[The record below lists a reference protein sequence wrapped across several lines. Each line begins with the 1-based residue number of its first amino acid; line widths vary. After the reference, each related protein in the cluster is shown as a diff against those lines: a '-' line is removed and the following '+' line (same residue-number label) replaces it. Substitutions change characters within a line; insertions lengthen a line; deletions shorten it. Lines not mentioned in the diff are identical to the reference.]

1 MASFLLKINCILPVL
16 KTKKTLFTHFQ
27 QCVLSFNSWSM
38 LLKSKDNT
46 VVAKQ
51 QSAEMLNIYKV
62 LFLLNLQTALHT
74 PLVDTRS
81 SWRSTVDIAEIPA
94 LSWQR
99 ADALWQL
106 QPSPAS
112 QTRSGGPRD
121 SEPVHQVSAAA
132 ARRQEETAGLKH
144 HWHEAPWLT
153 LVSSWHLVIS
163 SKNSEWVPTI

>member
-27 QCVLSFNSWSM
+27 QYVLSFNSWSM

-62 LFLLNLQTALHT
+62 LFSLNLQTALHT

-81 SWRSTVDIAEIPA
+81 SQRSTADIAEIPT
-94 LSWQR
+94 LSLWR
-99 ADALWQL
+99 ADALWQHS
-106 QPSPAS
+106 SPAQPPRQAHGDPGTLS
-112 QTRSGGPRD
+112 QYTRFLPRLPGE
-121 SEPVHQVSAAA
+121 SK
-132 ARRQEETAGLKH
+132 RQLDQNTTDIKPHDLH
-144 HWHEAPWLT
+144 LWLADT
-153 LVSSWHLVIS
+153 
-163 SKNSEWVPTI
+163 

>member
-74 PLVDTRS
+74 PLVDTREFMKEYS
-81 SWRSTVDIAEIPA
+81 GHRWDTCTLLTKSWCSLTAPA
-94 LSWQR
+94 
-99 ADALWQL
+99 
-106 QPSPAS
+106 QPSLPDTFRRTQGLWAS
-112 QTRSGGPRD
+112 TPGFCRGCQETGRD
-121 SEPVHQVSAAA
+121 SWTKTP
-132 ARRQEETAGLKH
+132 
-144 HWHEAPWLT
+144 LT
-153 LVSSWHLVIS
+153 WSPMTYTC
-163 SKNSEWVPTI
+163 E